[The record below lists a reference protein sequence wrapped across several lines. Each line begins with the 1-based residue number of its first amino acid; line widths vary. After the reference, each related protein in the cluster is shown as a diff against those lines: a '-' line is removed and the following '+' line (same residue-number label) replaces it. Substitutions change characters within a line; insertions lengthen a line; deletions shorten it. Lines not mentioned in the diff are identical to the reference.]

1 MTDHKKRTPVDGSK
15 LYRELIG
22 PLSSDTVADALA
34 DVDLDN
40 RGNRMWLER
49 LATQGGERGRA
60 ARARL
65 DEWTAAHADDN
76 RDPLNDRQFSSGRRR
91 GTDPFDGPPAA

>member
-1 MTDHKKRTPVDGSK
+1 MTDRKKRTPVDGNK
-15 LYRELIG
+15 LYRQLIG
-22 PLSSDTVADALA
+22 PLSSDTVEDAFA

-40 RGNRMWLER
+40 RGNRIWLREVAR
-49 LATQGGERGRA
+49 RGGERGRA

-65 DEWTAAHADDN
+65 DQWAADHTDDN
-76 RDPLNDRQFSSGRRR
+76 RDPLVDREFSSGRPR